1 MKLIVPSSLEEISL
15 SKYQRYLKEFEYS
28 KSQKNQ
34 ETYLGL
40 KMIEIFC
47 EVTEDQAKQI
57 DSDSANKVIK
67 ILVDL
72 LSVEQPLVESFK
84 LGDINFGWIPKLDN
98 LSFGEFLDVN
108 NNIDNWENMVTAMA
122 VLYRPITGRAAD
134 GKYLIEKYEGD
145 KYHEILKEMPL
156 NVVLGATVFFWNLG
170 LDLVNSTLCSLEEEM
185 NKMSTRQKASFQK
198 SGDGLLVSLNSLK
211 MTLQKLKR
219 LPN

>member
-28 KSQKNQ
+28 KSIKNQ

-72 LSVEQPLVESFK
+72 LSVEQPLVESFN
-84 LGDINFGWIPKLDN
+84 LGGINFGWIPKLDN

-108 NNIDNWENMVTAMA
+108 NNIDNWEDIVIAMG
-122 VLYRPITGRAAD
+122 VLYRPVTGRAAD

-170 LDLVNSTLCSLEEEM
+170 LDLVMSTLCSLDEEM
-185 NKMSTRQKASFQK
+185 NKMSTRQRASFQK
-198 SGDGLLVSLNSLK
+198 SGDGLLLSLNSVKTML
-211 MTLQKLKR
+211 LKLKR

>member
-28 KSQKNQ
+28 KSLNNQ

-72 LSVEQPLVESFK
+72 LSFEQPLTESFK
-84 LGDINFGWIPKLDN
+84 LKGINFGWIPKLDN
-98 LSFGEFLDVN
+98 LSFGEFLDLN

-122 VLYRPITGRAAD
+122 VLYRPVTGRAAD

-156 NVVLGATVFFWNLG
+156 SVVLGATVFFWNLG
-170 LDLVNSTLCSLEEEM
+170 VDLVTSTLCSLEVEM
-185 NKMSTRQKASFQK
+185 SKMSTRQRASFQE

-211 MTLQKLKR
+211 TMLLELKR

>member
-28 KSQKNQ
+28 KGQKSQ

-84 LGDINFGWIPKLDN
+84 LGGINFGWIPKLDN

-122 VLYRPITGRAAD
+122 VLYRPVTGRAAD

-170 LDLVNSTLCSLEEEM
+170 LDLVTSTLCSLEEEM
-185 NKMSTRQKASFQK
+185 SKMSTRQRASFQK
-198 SGDGLLVSLNSLK
+198 SGDGLLLSLNSLK
-211 MTLQKLKR
+211 TMLLELKKL
-219 LPN
+219 PS

>member
-1 MKLIVPSSLEEISL
+1 MKLIVPSTLEEISL

-28 KSQKNQ
+28 KSKKNQ

-40 KMIEIFC
+40 KMLEIFC
-47 EVTEDQAKQI
+47 EITEEQAKQI
-57 DSDSANKVIK
+57 DADSANKVVK

-72 LSVEQPLVESFK
+72 LSAEQPLTESFK
-84 LGDINFGWIPKLDN
+84 LGGIEFGWIPKLDN
-98 LSFGEFLDVN
+98 LSFGEFLDLN
-108 NNIDNWENMVTAMA
+108 NNIDNWEDIVIAMG
-122 VLYRPITGRAAD
+122 VLYRPITGRAKD

-170 LDLVNSTLCSLEEEM
+170 LDLVRSILNSLETEL
-185 NKMSTRQKASFQK
+185 NKMSTAQRLSFQE
-198 SGDGLLVSLNSLK
+198 SGDGLLHSLNSLK
-211 MTLQKLKR
+211 TTLHELKR

>member
-28 KSQKNQ
+28 KSLKNQ

-47 EVTEDQAKQI
+47 EVTEDKAKQI

-84 LGDINFGWIPKLDN
+84 LGGINFGWIPKLDN
-98 LSFGEFLDVN
+98 LSFGEFLDLN
-108 NNIDNWENMVTAMA
+108 NNIDNWEDIVIAMG
-122 VLYRPITGRAAD
+122 VLYRPVTGRAAD

-170 LDLVNSTLCSLEEEM
+170 VDLVTSTLCSLEEEM
-185 NKMSTRQKASFQK
+185 SKMSTRQRASFQE
-198 SGDGLLVSLNSLK
+198 SGDGLLLSLNSLK

>member
-1 MKLIVPSSLEEISL
+1 MKLIVPSTLEEISL

-47 EVTEDQAKQI
+47 EITEDQAKQI

-108 NNIDNWENMVTAMA
+108 NNIDNWEDIVIAMG

-170 LDLVNSTLCSLEEEM
+170 LDLVMSTLCSLDEEM
-185 NKMSTRQKASFQK
+185 NKMSSRQRASFQK

-211 MTLQKLKR
+211 TMLLKLKR

>member
-1 MKLIVPSSLEEISL
+1 MKLIVPSTLEEISL

-72 LSVEQPLVESFK
+72 LSVEQTLVESFK

-98 LSFGEFLDVN
+98 LSFGEFLDIN
-108 NNIDNWENMVTAMA
+108 NNIDNWENIVIAMG

-156 NVVLGATVFFWNLG
+156 SVVLGATVFFWNLG
-170 LDLVNSTLCSLEEEM
+170 LDLVMSTLCSLDEEM
-185 NKMSTRQKASFQK
+185 NKMSSRQRASFQEN
-198 SGDGLLVSLNSLK
+198 GDGLLLSLNSLK
-211 MTLQKLKR
+211 TMLLKLKR
-219 LPN
+219 LPS

>member
-72 LSVEQPLVESFK
+72 LSVEQTLVESFN
-84 LGDINFGWIPKLDN
+84 LGGINFGWIPKLDN

-108 NNIDNWENMVTAMA
+108 NNIDNWEDIVIAMG
-122 VLYRPITGRAAD
+122 VLYRPVTGRAKD

-170 LDLVNSTLCSLEEEM
+170 LDLVTSTLCSLEEEM

-198 SGDGLLVSLNSLK
+198 SGDGLLLSLNSLK

>member
-1 MKLIVPSSLEEISL
+1 MKLIVPSTLEEISL

-28 KSQKNQ
+28 KSLKNQ

-72 LSVEQPLVESFK
+72 LSVEQTLVESFN
-84 LGDINFGWIPKLDN
+84 LGGVQFGWIPKIDN
-98 LSFGEFLDVN
+98 LSFGEFLDLN
-108 NNIDNWENMVTAMA
+108 NNIDNWENMVIAMG

-170 LDLVNSTLCSLEEEM
+170 LDLVTSTLCSLEEEA
-185 NKMSTRQKASFQK
+185 NKMSTRQRANFQK
-198 SGDGLLVSLNSLK
+198 NGDGLLHSLNSLK
-211 MTLQKLKR
+211 TMLQELKK

>member
-28 KSQKNQ
+28 KSIKNQ

-72 LSVEQPLVESFK
+72 LSVEQTLVESFK
-84 LGDINFGWIPKLDN
+84 LGGIQFGWIPKLDN
-98 LSFGEFLDVN
+98 LSFGEFLDLN

-122 VLYRPITGRAAD
+122 VLYRPVTGRAAD

-156 NVVLGATVFFWNLG
+156 SVVLGATVFFWNLG
-170 LDLVNSTLCSLEEEM
+170 LDLVTSTLCSLEEEM
-185 NKMSTRQKASFQK
+185 SKMSTRQRASFQE
-198 SGDGLLVSLNSLK
+198 SGDGLLLSLNSLK
-211 MTLQKLKR
+211 MTLQELKR

>member
-40 KMIEIFC
+40 KMLEIFC
-47 EVTEDQAKQI
+47 EITEDQAKQI
-57 DSDSANKVIK
+57 DSDSANKVVR

-72 LSVEQPLVESFK
+72 LSQEQKLVESFIC
-84 LGDINFGWIPKLDN
+84 GGVQFGWIPKLDN

-108 NNIDNWENMVTAMA
+108 NNIDNWEDMVVAMG
-122 VLYRPITGRAAD
+122 VLYRPVTGRAKD

-170 LDLVNSTLCSLEEEM
+170 LDLVTSILNSLEEEM
-185 NKMSTRQKASFQK
+185 NKMSSQQRRSFQEN
-198 SGDGLLVSLNSLK
+198 GDGLLHSLNSLK
-211 MTLQKLKR
+211 MTLQELKR
-219 LPN
+219 LPD

>member
-40 KMIEIFC
+40 KMLEIFC
-47 EVTEDQAKQI
+47 EITEEQAKQI

-72 LSVEQPLVESFK
+72 LSQEQTLVESFIC
-84 LGDINFGWIPKLDN
+84 GGVQFGWIPKLDN

-108 NNIDNWENMVTAMA
+108 NNIDNWEDMVVAMG
-122 VLYRPITGRAAD
+122 VLYRPVTGRAKD

-170 LDLVNSTLCSLEEEM
+170 LDLVTSILNSLESEM
-185 NKMSTRQKASFQK
+185 NKMSSQQRRNFQEN
-198 SGDGLLVSLNSLK
+198 GDGLLHSLNSLK
-211 MTLQKLKR
+211 MTLQELKR

>member
-28 KSQKNQ
+28 KSLKNQ

-47 EVTEDQAKQI
+47 EVTEEQAKQI

-84 LGDINFGWIPKLDN
+84 LGGIQFGWIPKLDN
-98 LSFGEFLDVN
+98 LSFGEFLDLN

-122 VLYRPITGRAAD
+122 VLYRPVTGRAAD

-156 NVVLGATVFFWNLG
+156 SVVLGATVFFWNLG
-170 LDLVNSTLCSLEEEM
+170 LDLVTSTLCSLEEEM
-185 NKMSTRQKASFQK
+185 SKMSTRQRASFQE

>member
-28 KSQKNQ
+28 KSKKNQ

-40 KMIEIFC
+40 KMLEIFC
-47 EVTEDQAKQI
+47 EITEDQAKQI
-57 DSDSANKVIK
+57 DSDSANKVVK

-72 LSVEQPLVESFK
+72 LSQEQKLVESFN
-84 LGDINFGWIPKLDN
+84 LGGIQFGWIPKLDN

-108 NNIDNWENMVTAMA
+108 NNIDNWEDIVIAMG
-122 VLYRPITGRAAD
+122 VLYRPITGRATD

-145 KYHEILKEMPL
+145 KYHEILKDMPL

-170 LDLVNSTLCSLEEEM
+170 LDLVTSILNSLESEM
-185 NKMSTRQKASFQK
+185 NKMSSVQRRNFQE
-198 SGDGLLVSLNSLK
+198 SGDGLLHSLNSLK
-211 MTLQKLKR
+211 MTLHELKR
-219 LPN
+219 LPS

>member
-40 KMIEIFC
+40 KMLEIFC
-47 EVTEDQAKQI
+47 EITEDQAKQI
-57 DSDSANKVIK
+57 DSDSANKVVK

-72 LSVEQPLVESFK
+72 LSQEQTLVESFN
-84 LGDINFGWIPKLDN
+84 LGGIQFGWIPKLDN

-108 NNIDNWENMVTAMA
+108 NNIDNWEDMVVAMG
-122 VLYRPITGRAAD
+122 VLYRPVTGRAKD

-170 LDLVNSTLCSLEEEM
+170 LDLVTSILYSLESEM
-185 NKMSTRQKASFQK
+185 NKMSTVQRRSFQE
-198 SGDGLLVSLNSLK
+198 SGDGLLLSLNSLK
-211 MTLQKLKR
+211 MTLQELKR

>member
-28 KSQKNQ
+28 KSIKNQ

-108 NNIDNWENMVTAMA
+108 NNIDNWEDIVIAMG

-170 LDLVNSTLCSLEEEM
+170 LDLVMSTLCSLDEEM
-185 NKMSTRQKASFQK
+185 NKMNSRQRASFQK
-198 SGDGLLVSLNSLK
+198 SGDGLLHSLNSLK
-211 MTLQKLKR
+211 TTLLKLKR

>member
-40 KMIEIFC
+40 KMLEIFC
-47 EVTEDQAKQI
+47 EITEDQAKQI

-72 LSVEQPLVESFK
+72 LSQEQKLVESFIC
-84 LGDINFGWIPKLDN
+84 GGVQFGWIPKLDN

-108 NNIDNWENMVTAMA
+108 NNIDNWEDMVVAMA
-122 VLYRPITGRAAD
+122 VLYRPVTGRAKD

-170 LDLVNSTLCSLEEEM
+170 LDLVTSILNSLESEM
-185 NKMSTRQKASFQK
+185 NKMSSVQRASFQE
-198 SGDGLLVSLNSLK
+198 SGDGLLHSLNSLK
-211 MTLQKLKR
+211 MTLQELKR
-219 LPN
+219 LPD

>member
-1 MKLIVPSSLEEISL
+1 MKLIVPSTLKEISL

-40 KMIEIFC
+40 KMLEIFC
-47 EVTEDQAKQI
+47 EITEDQAKQI
-57 DSDSANKVIK
+57 DADSANKVVK

-72 LSVEQPLVESFK
+72 LSGDTLHIESFK
-84 LGDINFGWIPKLDN
+84 LGGINFGWIPKLDN
-98 LSFGEFLDVN
+98 LSFGEFLDLN
-108 NNIDNWENMVTAMA
+108 NNIDNWENMVIAMG

-156 NVVLGATVFFWNLG
+156 SVVLGATVFFWNLG
-170 LDLVNSTLCSLEEEM
+170 LDLVTSTLCSLEVEM
-185 NKMSTRQKASFQK
+185 NRMSTRQRASFQK
-198 SGDGLLVSLNSLK
+198 SGDGLLHSLNSLRT
-211 MTLQKLKR
+211 TLQELKR

>member
-28 KSQKNQ
+28 KSLKNQ

-84 LGDINFGWIPKLDN
+84 LGGIQFGWIPKLDN
-98 LSFGEFLDVN
+98 LSFGEFLDLN
-108 NNIDNWENMVTAMA
+108 NNIDNWEDIVIAMG
-122 VLYRPITGRAAD
+122 VLYRPVTGRAKD

-170 LDLVNSTLCSLEEEM
+170 LDLVMSTLCSLEEEM
-185 NKMSTRQKASFQK
+185 SKMSTRQRASFQE
-198 SGDGLLVSLNSLK
+198 SGDGLLLSLNSLK
-211 MTLQKLKR
+211 MTLQELKR

>member
-1 MKLIVPSSLEEISL
+1 MKLIVPSTLEEISL

-72 LSVEQPLVESFK
+72 LSVEQPLTESFN
-84 LGDINFGWIPKLDN
+84 LGGINFGWIPKLDN
-98 LSFGEFLDVN
+98 LSFGEFLDLN
-108 NNIDNWENMVTAMA
+108 NNIDNWDNMVIAMG
-122 VLYRPITGRAAD
+122 VLYRPVTGRAAD

-170 LDLVNSTLCSLEEEM
+170 VDLVTSTLCSLEEEM
-185 NKMSTRQKASFQK
+185 NKMSTRQRASFQE

-211 MTLQKLKR
+211 TMLLELKR

>member
-28 KSQKNQ
+28 KSQKSQ

-72 LSVEQPLVESFK
+72 LSVEQPLVESFN
-84 LGDINFGWIPKLDN
+84 LGGINFGWIPKLDN
-98 LSFGEFLDVN
+98 LSFGEFLDLN
-108 NNIDNWENMVTAMA
+108 NNIDKWENMVIAMG
-122 VLYRPITGRAAD
+122 VLYRPVTGRAKD

-156 NVVLGATVFFWNLG
+156 SVVLGATVFFWNLG
-170 LDLVNSTLCSLEEEM
+170 LDLVTSTLYSLEEEM

-198 SGDGLLVSLNSLK
+198 NGDGLLHSLNSLK
-211 MTLQKLKR
+211 TMLQELKR

>member
-1 MKLIVPSSLEEISL
+1 MKLIVPSTLEEISL

-28 KSQKNQ
+28 KSLKNQ

-72 LSVEQPLVESFK
+72 LSVEQTLVESFN
-84 LGDINFGWIPKLDN
+84 LGGVQFGWIPKIDN
-98 LSFGEFLDVN
+98 LSFGEFLDLN
-108 NNIDNWENMVTAMA
+108 NNIDNWDNMVIAMG
-122 VLYRPITGRAAD
+122 VLYRPVTGRAAD

-170 LDLVNSTLCSLEEEM
+170 LDLVTSTLCSLEEEA
-185 NKMSTRQKASFQK
+185 NKMSIRQRASFQK
-198 SGDGLLVSLNSLK
+198 NGDGLLHSLNSLK
-211 MTLQKLKR
+211 TMLQELKK